1 MKRNILEKLIVCIFI
16 SMAGFIFIEVNAAE
30 GVGNTTIATWKDNKK
45 GAFTLRFDDSMWSH
59 HDHAIPNL
67 AKRGLTGS
75 FFLNP
80 ALERYGYG
88 INTWESLASRADL
101 ELCPHTMYHMGA
113 SDFDEADYEIG
124 ESFRI
129 VWGLN
134 PPDKSRLCPFHR
146 GGGTTWPEKFIEN
159 VQKKY
164 PVADYSRECVSYNG
178 QDNKNEL
185 INFAKKA
192 IEDEK
197 WHMLLTHGTGPNLEY
212 LGFEVSNF
220 EALLDYLVT
229 VKDKLWI
236 GNIGDIYKYI
246 IESRTAKVGNV
257 QNNSEVIR
265 LDLISDTDPVSYDF
279 PLTLITEV
287 PAQWKYCHVK
297 QGNIQGIYSV
307 KSGKVMYEAI
317 PNRGEIVLKSSSMDI
332 TPPVKFIVRD
342 GTKEDISISSSTTEV
357 SANWDAGG
365 DPESGISG
373 YWYKIGTK
381 PGGSEVLDWINNGR
395 QQFFTT
401 SRTNLALVRGKK
413 YYVTVRSVNGAGLE
427 TESISD
433 GFSIESSPDYISFTE
448 NFDNGRFSQWDQ
460 KKTKVGYGMS
470 MLYISDKAARNG
482 EFGLLCHFQE
492 NTRLDNFFLLKN
504 EVTDF
509 RETFTRFWIRMSSDF
524 KMRGS
529 NSSVQILEL
538 RSESGD
544 PVAGVSI
551 GYYEGKGFYI
561 HGMSVND
568 AGNRYFVPG
577 SSRNYPLS
585 LVSFEADKW
594 HRIELRT
601 FADAGKGFV
610 EFWFDGQR
618 RGCIKNQFTIHNNV
632 ASLAIGAVNVSGES
646 MAGDIYLDD
655 ISISDSLL
663 E

>member
-1 MKRNILEKLIVCIFI
+1 MQRNFIKKPIVSLLASLMGFAFLEGNSPV
-16 SMAGFIFIEVNAAE
+16 SE
-30 GVGNTTIATWKDNKK
+30 GNTIVATWKDNKK

-67 AKRGLTGS
+67 VIRGLTGS

-88 INTWESLASRADL
+88 ISTWESLASRTGM
-101 ELCPHTMYHMGA
+101 ELCPHTMNHMGA
-113 SDFDEADYEIG
+113 SDFDEAEYEIG

-146 GGGTTWPEKFIEN
+146 GGGTTWPSNFIEA
-159 VQKKY
+159 VQRKY
-164 PVADYSRECVSYNG
+164 PVADYSKECVSYNG
-178 QDNKNEL
+178 QDNKTEL

-192 IEDEK
+192 MENEK
-197 WHMLLTHGTGPNLEY
+197 WHLLLSHGTGPNLEY

-220 EALLDYLVT
+220 EALLDYLVA

-236 GNIGDIYKYI
+236 GTIGDIYKYI
-246 IESRTAKVGNV
+246 IERRTAKVSV
-257 QNNSEVIR
+257 TVKDDDVIR
-265 LDLISDTDPVSYDF
+265 LELTSDTDPGYYDY

-297 QGNIQGIYSV
+297 QGILQGIYPV
-307 KSGKVMYEAI
+307 KSGKVMYEAL
-317 PNRGEIVLKSSSMDI
+317 PNRGEIVLKSTSVDL
-332 TPPVKFIVRD
+332 TPPVNFVVRD
-342 GTKEDISISSSTTEV
+342 GTGEDIDLSSSTTEI

-365 DPESGISG
+365 DPESGIAG
-373 YWYKIGTK
+373 YWYKIGTA
-381 PGGSEVLDWINNGR
+381 PGGSDVLDWINNGR

-413 YYVTVRSVNGAGLE
+413 YYVTVKSVNGAGLE
-427 TESISD
+427 TESTSD
-433 GFSIESSPDYISFTE
+433 GFVIESVPDYISFNE
-448 NFDNGRFSQWDQ
+448 NFDNGRLSQWDQ

-492 NTRLDNFFLLKN
+492 KTRLDDFFLLKTD
-504 EVTDF
+504 VTGF
-509 RETFTRFWIRMSSDF
+509 KETFTRFWIKLNKDF
-524 KMRGS
+524 QMKGS
-529 NSSVQILEL
+529 NSSLRILEL
-538 RSESGD
+538 RTISGD
-544 PVAGVSI
+544 PVADVSI
-551 GYYEGKGFYI
+551 GYEEGKGFYI
-561 HGMSVND
+561 HGSGVND
-568 AGNRYFVPG
+568 AGNRAFVPG

-585 LVSFEADKW
+585 FVRLSTDEW
-594 HRIELRT
+594 HRIDLRT
-601 FADAGKGFV
+601 FASGGKGFV
-610 EFWFDGQR
+610 EFWFDGSR
-618 RGCIKNQFTIHNNV
+618 RGCIKNQFTKDKSV
-632 ASLAIGAVNVSGES
+632 SSLVIGAVNVSGDS

-663 E
+663 D

>member
-1 MKRNILEKLIVCIFI
+1 MRRNNLKKLITSFLTFLFGFAFLNG
-16 SMAGFIFIEVNAAE
+16 SAPAGE
-30 GVGNTTIATWKDNKK
+30 GNTTVASWKDNKK

-88 INTWESLASRADL
+88 INTWESLASRAGI

-113 SDFDEADYEIG
+113 SDFDEAEYEIG

-134 PPDKSRLCPFHR
+134 PPDKSKLCPFHR
-146 GGGTTWPEKFIEN
+146 GGGTTWPSNFSEI

-164 PVADYSRECVSYNG
+164 PVADYSKECISYNG
-178 QDNKNEL
+178 QDNRTEL

-192 IEDEK
+192 MEDEK
-197 WHMLLTHGTGPNLEY
+197 WHMLLSHGTGPNLEY

-220 EALLDYLVT
+220 EALLDYLFT

-246 IESRTAKVGNV
+246 IERRTAKVGLV
-257 QNNSEVIR
+257 ENNSEVIR
-265 LDLISDTDPVSYDF
+265 LVLTSGIDPEYYDY

-287 PAQWKYCHVK
+287 PAQWKYCHVN
-297 QGNIQGIYSV
+297 QGQIQGIYPV
-307 KSGKVMYEAI
+307 QSGKVMYNAL
-317 PNRGEIVLKSSSMDI
+317 PNRGEIVLKSSSMDQ
-332 TPPVKFIVRD
+332 TPPVKFLVRD
-342 GTKEDISISSSTTEV
+342 GTGEDINISSSTTEI
-357 SANWDAGG
+357 SANWDVGG

-373 YWYKIGTK
+373 YWYKIGTT
-381 PGGSEVLDWINNGR
+381 PGGSEVLDWINNGH

-401 SRTNLALVRGKK
+401 SRTNLALVRGKN
-413 YYVTVRSVNGAGLE
+413 YYVTVKSVNGAGLE
-427 TESISD
+427 TESTSD
-433 GFSIESSPDYISFTE
+433 GFSIEPAPDYISFNE
-448 NFDNGRFSQWDQ
+448 NFDNGRFSLWDQ

-470 MLYISDKAARNG
+470 MLYISDKAAKNG
-482 EFGLLCHFQE
+482 KFGLLCHFQE
-492 NTRLDNFFLLKN
+492 NTRLDNFFLSKN
-504 EVTDF
+504 DVTDF
-509 RETFTRFWIRMSSDF
+509 KETFTRFWIRMNGGF
-524 KMRGS
+524 QMNGS
-529 NSSVQILEL
+529 NSSLQILEL
-538 RSESGD
+538 RTVSGD

-551 GYYEGKGFYI
+551 GYEEGKGFYI
-561 HGMSVND
+561 YGTSVND
-568 AGNRYFVPG
+568 SGNRASIPG

-585 LVSFEADKW
+585 LTRLNSDEW

-601 FADAGKGFV
+601 FSNEGKGFV
-610 EFWFDGQR
+610 EFWFDGKR
-618 RGCIKNQFTIHNNV
+618 RGCIKNQFTMDKNV
-632 ASLAIGAVNVSGES
+632 SCLVIGAVTVSGES
-646 MAGDIYLDD
+646 MVGDIYLDD

>member
-1 MKRNILEKLIVCIFI
+1 MGFAFLNG
-16 SMAGFIFIEVNAAE
+16 SAPAGD
-30 GVGNTTIATWKDNKK
+30 GNTTVAIWKENKK

-67 AKRGLTGS
+67 VKRGLVGS

-88 INTWESLASRADL
+88 INTWESLASRAGI
-101 ELCPHTMYHMGA
+101 ELCPHTMYHLGA
-113 SDFDEADYEIG
+113 SDFDEAEYEIG

-146 GGGTTWPEKFIEN
+146 GGGTTWPSDLSEVI
-159 VQKKY
+159 QKKY
-164 PVADYSRECVSYNG
+164 PVADYTKECISYNG
-178 QDNKNEL
+178 QDNRTEL

-192 IEDEK
+192 MESEK
-197 WHMLLTHGTGPNLEY
+197 WHMLLSHGTGPNLEY
-212 LGFEVSNF
+212 LGFEASNF

-246 IESRTAKVGNV
+246 IERRTAKIGEVE
-257 QNNSEVIR
+257 NNGEVIR
-265 LDLISDTDPVSYDF
+265 LDLTSDTDPEYYDY

-287 PAQWKYCHVK
+287 PEQWKYCHVK
-297 QGNIQGIYSV
+297 QGKLQGIYAV
-307 KSGKVMYEAI
+307 KSGKVMYDAL
-317 PNRGEIVLKSSSMDI
+317 PNMGEIALTSSSMDL
-332 TPPVKFIVRD
+332 TPPVKFMVRD
-342 GTKEDISISSSTTEV
+342 GTGEDIKISSSTTEV

-373 YWYKIGTK
+373 YWYKIGTT

-395 QQFFTT
+395 QHFFTT
-401 SRTNLALVRGKK
+401 SRTNLSLIRGKT
-413 YYVTVRSVNGAGLE
+413 YFITVKSVNGAGLE
-427 TESISD
+427 TESNSD
-433 GFSIESSPDYISFTE
+433 GFSVEPAPDYISFNE

-460 KKTKVGYGMS
+460 KKTKVGYGMGI
-470 MLYISDKAARNG
+470 LYISYKAARNG
-482 EFGLLCHFQE
+482 KYGLLCHFQE
-492 NTRLDNFFLLKN
+492 NTRPDSFFLSKSD
-504 EVTDF
+504 VTDF
-509 RETFTRFWIRMSSDF
+509 KETFTRLWIRINGDF
-524 KMRGS
+524 QMKGN
-529 NSSVQILEL
+529 NSSLQILEL
-538 RSESGD
+538 RTASGD

-551 GYYEGKGFYI
+551 GYEEGKGFYI
-561 HGMSVND
+561 YGTGVND
-568 AGNRYFVPG
+568 AGNRSSIPG

-585 LVSFEADKW
+585 IIRLDTDEW

-601 FADAGKGFV
+601 SANNGKGFV
-610 EFWFDGQR
+610 EFWFDGKR
-618 RGCIKNQFTIHNNV
+618 RGCIKNQITMSKIAN
-632 ASLAIGAVNVSGES
+632 SLVIGAVTVSGES

>member
-1 MKRNILEKLIVCIFI
+1 MKKMITFFLTSFLGFVCLNGKPL
-16 SMAGFIFIEVNAAE
+16 ADQ
-30 GVGNTTIATWKDNKK
+30 GNTTIASWKDNKK

-88 INTWESLASRADL
+88 ISTWESLASRTGM

-113 SDFDEADYEIG
+113 SDFDEAEYEIG

-146 GGGTTWPEKFIEN
+146 GGGTTWPDNFIEA
-159 VQKKY
+159 VQRKY
-164 PVADYSRECVSYNG
+164 PVADYSKECVSYNG
-178 QDNKNEL
+178 QDNKTEL

-192 IEDEK
+192 MENEK
-197 WHMLLTHGTGPNLEY
+197 WHMVLSHGTGPNLEY

-229 VKDKLWI
+229 VKDKLWV

-246 IESRTAKVGNV
+246 IEKRTAKVSIAGTNE
-257 QNNSEVIR
+257 EVIR
-265 LDLISDTDPVSYDF
+265 LDLTSDTDPEYYDY

-287 PAQWKYCHVK
+287 PSEWKYCHVT
-297 QGNIQGIYSV
+297 QGKLQGIFPV
-307 KSGKVMYEAI
+307 KSGKVMYEVL
-317 PNRGEIVLKSSSMDI
+317 PNRGEIVLKSSSMDL

-342 GTKEDISISSSTTEV
+342 GTGEDINISSSTTEV
-357 SANWDAGG
+357 SANWDAGA

-373 YWYKIGTK
+373 YWYKIGTT

-395 QQFFTT
+395 QQSFTT
-401 SRTNLALVRGKK
+401 SRTNLALIRGKK
-413 YYVTVRSVNGAGLE
+413 YYVTVKSVNGAGLE
-427 TESISD
+427 TESTSD
-433 GFSIESSPDYISFTE
+433 GFSIESAPDYISFTE
-448 NFDNGRFSQWDQ
+448 NFDNGRFYQWDQ

-492 NTRLDNFFLLKN
+492 NTRLDNFFLLN
-504 EVTDF
+504 TDVTDF
-509 RETFTRFWIRMSSDF
+509 KETFTRFWIRMSADF
-524 KMRGS
+524 QMKGN

-538 RSESGD
+538 RTESGAT
-544 PVAGVSI
+544 VAGVSI
-551 GYYEGKGFYI
+551 GFNEGKGFYI
-561 HGMSVND
+561 YGSSVND
-568 AGNRYFVPG
+568 AGNRAFVPG

-585 LVSFEADKW
+585 FVSFEPDKW

-601 FADAGKGFV
+601 FADGGKGFV
-610 EFWFDGQR
+610 EFWFDGNR
-618 RGCIKNQFTIHNNV
+618 RGCIKNQFTTEKSV
-632 ASLAIGAVNVSGES
+632 SSLVIGAVNVSGDS

-655 ISISDSLL
+655 ISISDSML